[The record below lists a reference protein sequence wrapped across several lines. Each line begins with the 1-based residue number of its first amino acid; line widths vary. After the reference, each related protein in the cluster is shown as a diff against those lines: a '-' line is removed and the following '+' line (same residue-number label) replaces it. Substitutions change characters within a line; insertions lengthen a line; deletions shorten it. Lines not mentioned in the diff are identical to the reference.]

1 MNTIVINNV
10 EIKYPKV
17 GCDMQHILNILGEEK
32 TITFAKN
39 MQVKLLES
47 LECFLKKSFTVEIT
61 TFLILGQ
68 AGVLLCWG

>member
-17 GCDMQHILNILGEEK
+17 GCDMQHILNILGKEK

-39 MQVKLLES
+39 MQVIAPHLYEVTALPE
-47 LECFLKKSFTVEIT
+47 
-61 TFLILGQ
+61 
-68 AGVLLCWG
+68 